1 MSTDPCI
8 YLELLAECDRAG
20 RIVEEAYPRDATPH
34 SQEFKDGAKA
44 ILKSLLAGRVVLCPF
59 FPATAEHDAFYAG
72 VQAGK
77 KIYQNLEDK

>member
-1 MSTDPCI
+1 MVTEF
-8 YLELLAECDRAG
+8 LEMAAECDRAEQL
-20 RIVEEAYPRDATPH
+20 VEEFYPRDATPH
-34 SQEFKDGAKA
+34 SQEFKEGAKA

>member
-1 MSTDPCI
+1 MSTDQ
-8 YLELLAECDRAG
+8 EFLAECDRAE
-20 RIVEEAYPRDATPH
+20 RMVEEAFPRESTH
-34 SQEFKDGAKA
+34 RSQEFKDGAKA

-77 KIYQNLEDK
+77 KIYQALEDK